1 MENQELT
8 TENKFKEFFQL
19 AKSSQNSSCPVRDI
33 VAHVSDKW
41 SLLVVYALAGDGTLR
56 FNELKSKIG
65 DVSQRM
71 LTVTVR
77 KLEQDGLVK
86 RTIYPEVPPRVE
98 YQLTILGMELLNKLV
113 PLIDWAQENSNLI
126 ISSRKKVAKN

>member
-8 TENKFKEFFQL
+8 TENKFKEFFHL
-19 AKSSQNSSCPVRDI
+19 AKSSQKISCPVRDI

-98 YQLTILGMELLNKLV
+98 YQLTTLGMGLLNKLV
-113 PLIDWAQENSNLI
+113 PLIDWAQENSELI
-126 ISSRKKVAKN
+126 VSSRKK

>member
-1 MENQELT
+1 MENQDLKSEK
-8 TENKFKEFFQL
+8 KFKEYFNL
-19 AKSSQNSSCPVRDI
+19 ANSSRNFSCPVRDV

-98 YQLTILGMELLNKLV
+98 YQLTSLGMELLNKLV

-126 ISSRKKVAKN
+126 ISSRKKAAKY